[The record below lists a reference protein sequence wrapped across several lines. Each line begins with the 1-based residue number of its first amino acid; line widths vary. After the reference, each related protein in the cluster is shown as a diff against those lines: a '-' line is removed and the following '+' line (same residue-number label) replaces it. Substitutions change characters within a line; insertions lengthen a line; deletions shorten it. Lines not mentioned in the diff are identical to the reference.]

1 MRNINIDLKK
11 DIAENV
17 KRTYTAAGDKASD
30 MAKRLGREP
39 AYFSRHLNTE
49 NERYENTIFNL
60 WDLADIADAYK
71 VTLSSLV
78 TRPKDEE
85 TLTMADLCQA
95 IRILDKFLGLSITD
109 EGDGRPKL
117 SFQYS
122 GLDDFLQQYGKLSA
136 LLDKDPSLE
145 SALLPAINQLI
156 KNERN
161 KPAAIYSVKGLREG
175 KDYAFLLMATMPAE
189 GTEAADLEV
198 ISKNCPAFSKEC
210 IQKALVYIDHVS
222 KEETKENIDYINF
235 IAPDDKAPGPYSNKI
250 ATCKCWLEILLTHE
264 CGPNQN
270 GFFEAPDLPPA
281 EIQKKLQQK

>member
-60 WDLADIADAYK
+60 WDLADLADAYK

-78 TRPKDEE
+78 ARPKDEE
-85 TLTMADLCQA
+85 TLTLADLCQA
-95 IRILDKFLGLSITD
+95 IRTLDKFLGLSVTD
-109 EGDGRPKL
+109 EGDGHPKL

-136 LLDKDPSLE
+136 LLEKDPGLE

-156 KNERN
+156 ENERN
-161 KPAAIYSVKGLREG
+161 KPAAIYSVKGLKDG
-175 KDYAFLLMATMPAE
+175 KAYAFQFMATMPPE
-189 GTEAADLEV
+189 GETADLEA

-210 IQKALVYIDHVS
+210 LQKALVYIDHVS
-222 KEETKENIDYINF
+222 KNETKENIDYINF
-235 IAPDDKAPGPYSNKI
+235 MVPDHVAPGPYSNKI
-250 ATCKCWLEILLTHE
+250 AACKCWLETLLAYE
-264 CGPNQN
+264 SGPDRN
-270 GFFEAPDLPPA
+270 GFFEVPELPPS
-281 EIQKKLQQK
+281 EIRKKLQQK

>member
-85 TLTMADLCQA
+85 TLTLADLCQA

-136 LLDKDPSLE
+136 LLDKDPNLE

-175 KDYAFLLMATMPAE
+175 KSNALPLMATMPPE
-189 GTEAADLEV
+189 GETADLEA
-198 ISKNCPAFSKEC
+198 ISRNFSELSKEY
-210 IQKALVYIDHVS
+210 IKKALVYINHVS

-235 IAPDDKAPGPYSNKI
+235 IVPDDKAPGPYSNKI
-250 ATCKCWLEILLTHE
+250 AACKCWLETLLAYE
-264 CGPNQN
+264 CGPDQN
-270 GFFEAPDLPPA
+270 GFFEAPALPPA
-281 EIQKKLQQK
+281 EIQKRLQQK